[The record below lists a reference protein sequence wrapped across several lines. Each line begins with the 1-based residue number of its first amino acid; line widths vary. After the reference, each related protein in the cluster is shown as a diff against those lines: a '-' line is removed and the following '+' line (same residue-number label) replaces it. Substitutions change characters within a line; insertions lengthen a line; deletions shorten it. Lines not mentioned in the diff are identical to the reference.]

1 MLRLQV
7 LEALSFRTYLPGE
20 YIIVEF
26 EIGEEMFC
34 IERGQVDVYAPTTTK
49 HLKETGHESLVIIAT
64 LNEGDFFGEAALLQG
79 VPRTASCRY
88 DRSPA

>member
-1 MLRLQV
+1 MI
-7 LEALSFRTYLPGE
+7 EALSFRTYLPGE
-20 YIIVEF
+20 YIIVEL

-34 IERGQVDVYAPTTTK
+34 IERGQVDVYAPTTK
-49 HLKETGHESLVIIAT
+49 HLKETSHESLVIIAT

-88 DRSPA
+88 DRSQA